1 MVPITLLIWLLLE
14 LSGYAALAHYWLQ
27 TPWPIAGF
35 AAIGAMLGL
44 RAGIVAITWAFA
56 FSYPSPAPRLS
67 PGQTLG
73 MIVGEYLAFIL
84 TFVLVIPFERLWM
97 PADRLRPC
105 RTPILLVHGYGCS
118 RGVWWKLRRDLEAA
132 GHTGASIRLIPP
144 YTSVGKLVPQLK
156 ARIDQVCTAC
166 EAQQVILV
174 AHSMGGLVCRSYLS
188 RHGIAQAKRLITIA
202 SPHQGSELAR
212 IGLGQN
218 AREMEP
224 GSLWLRDLAAEPVA
238 IPFISIRTPHDNY
251 VMPQDYQ
258 RLPGAE
264 DIELPGIGHL
274 GVLYSAATTKVVLE
288 CCANAG
294 QR

>member
-132 GHTGASIRLIPP
+132 GHTVASISLIPP

-174 AHSMGGLVCRSYLS
+174 AHSMGGLVCRSYLA
-188 RHGIAQAKRLITIA
+188 RHGIAQVKPPDHHR
-202 SPHQGSELAR
+202 
-212 IGLGQN
+212 
-218 AREMEP
+218 
-224 GSLWLRDLAAEPVA
+224 LAASGQRTGAYRTSARMPAKWNPVHFGCA
-238 IPFISIRTPHDNY
+238 TWPPNRLNIPFASIRTPHDNY
-251 VMPQDYQ
+251 VMPQDNQ
-258 RLPGAE
+258 RLPG
-264 DIELPGIGHL
+264 G
-274 GVLYSAATTKVVLE
+274 
-288 CCANAG
+288 
-294 QR
+294 